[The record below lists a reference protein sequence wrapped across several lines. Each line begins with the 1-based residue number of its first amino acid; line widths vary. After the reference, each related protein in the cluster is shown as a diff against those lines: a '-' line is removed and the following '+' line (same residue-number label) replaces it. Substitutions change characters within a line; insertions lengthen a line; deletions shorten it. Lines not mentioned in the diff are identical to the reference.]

1 MASLLKV
8 RGIENLSDAGKRAV
22 IDVANSLGINPD
34 WLVTVMSFESAGSF
48 DPGKKNAAGSG
59 ATGLIQFMPTTAG
72 LLGTSTAQLA
82 QMSQEEQIRGPVYQY
97 FKNHGRLGSLED
109 TYLAVFYPSAI
120 GKPDDYVV
128 GEQGSKVYEQNKGF
142 DTRGTGQITKH
153 MITSTIR
160 NVYNAAS
167 GARVEV
173 PGASPFGDTPFTSD
187 SSELQATQSSTGEP
201 GESLTEKPDETL
213 DTEQAGFVKL
223 FHNWL
228 KGLDS

>member
-8 RGIENLSDAGKRAV
+8 RGIENLSDSGKRAV

-34 WLVTVMSFESAGSF
+34 WLVTVMSFESSGSF

-97 FKNHGRLGSLED
+97 LKNHGRLGSLED

-128 GEQGSKVYEQNKGF
+128 GTGGSKVYEQNKGF
-142 DTRGTGQITKH
+142 DTQGTGQITKR

-160 NVYNAAS
+160 NVFNAAG

-173 PGASPFGDTPFTSD
+173 PGASPFGDTLYTLD
-187 SSELQATQSSTGEP
+187 SSGSQATPLSIGEP
-201 GESLTEKPDETL
+201 GASSTETSEETSE
-213 DTEQAGFVKL
+213 TAGFVKL

-228 KGLDS
+228 KGLDT